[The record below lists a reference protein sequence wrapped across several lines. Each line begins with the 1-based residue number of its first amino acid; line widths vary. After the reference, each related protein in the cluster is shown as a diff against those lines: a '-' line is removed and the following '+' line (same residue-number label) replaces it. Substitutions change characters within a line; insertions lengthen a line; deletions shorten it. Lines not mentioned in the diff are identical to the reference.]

1 MIFLIKLS
9 EEPGVVRSTA
19 RSLERYRRGKR
30 SAQKDER
37 FQIRAYF
44 LQLEREVKRFGG
56 TGYNPPVAG
65 M

>member
-9 EEPGVVRSTA
+9 EEPGVVKSPA
-19 RSLERYRRGKR
+19 KFLERCRRGKC

-37 FQIRAYF
+37 FQIREYF
-44 LQLEREVKRFGG
+44 LRMEREVKRFGG